1 MLNRR
6 RRFLRNIILP
16 FLAISIIMAL
26 AFVISLLTGRLN
38 RHAELPINTVRDALD
53 EKVKRNS
60 SVKEI
65 VLAGHGR
72 IVYEVSGHGEQVL
85 LIHCWSGS
93 KEYWKYVL
101 RDLSD
106 QFKLYALDL
115 KGFGDSDK
123 PPGGYRISDYSDMI
137 LKFCRAVGI
146 NRADVVGHSLG
157 GAIAIKFA
165 TEHPEMVRKL
175 VLVSTPPNG
184 LPLSLRI
191 IGYPVIG
198 GIWYRMVR
206 AIGGFALRGSRA
218 GKVWLKPTV
227 RSATR
232 SIRWFAR
239 FKATENLKRVRS
251 PILLVFGLKDRIVP
265 PESVRFFLKAK
276 SGLNVAII
284 PDSRHSPMCENPDA
298 FNAALLNFLQQPSF

>member
-1 MLNRR
+1 MLSGRR
-6 RRFLRNIILP
+6 RLLRNIILP
-16 FLAISIIMAL
+16 FFAISAIMAL
-26 AFVISLLTGRLN
+26 AFLISLLTGRLN

-53 EKVKRNS
+53 EKVNRDS
-60 SVKEI
+60 SIRE
-65 VLAGHGR
+65 VLLPGHGR
-72 IVYEVSGHGEQVL
+72 IVYEVSGRGRPVL

-106 QFKLYALDL
+106 RFRFYALDL

-123 PPGGYRISDYSDMI
+123 PRNGYRISDYSDLI

-146 NRADVVGHSLG
+146 KRADVVGHSLG
-157 GAIAIKFA
+157 GAIAIRFA
-165 TEHPEMVRKL
+165 AEHPEMVRKL
-175 VLVSTPPNG
+175 VLISTPPKG

-206 AIGGFALRGSRA
+206 AIGGFALKGSRA
-218 GKVWLKPTV
+218 GKVWLRPTV

-239 FKATENLKRVRS
+239 FKAAEELKRVES
-251 PILLVFGLKDRIVP
+251 PILLLFGLKDRIVP
-265 PESVRFFLKAK
+265 PESAGVFLKMK
-276 SGLNVAII
+276 PGSNVAII

-298 FNAALLNFLQQPSF
+298 FNAALLSFLQQPSF

>member
-1 MLNRR
+1 MLIRR
-6 RRFLRNIILP
+6 RRLLRNLILP
-16 FLAISIIMAL
+16 FLAISAVMMLGFIIP
-26 AFVISLLTGRLN
+26 LLTGKLN

-53 EKVKRNS
+53 ERVARDS
-60 SVKEI
+60 SVRE
-65 VLAGHGR
+65 VLLSGHGR
-72 IVYEVSGHGEQVL
+72 IVYEVNGHGRPVL
-85 LIHCWSGS
+85 LLHCWSGS

-123 PPGGYRISDYSDMI
+123 PRDGYRISDYSDLI
-137 LKFCRAVGI
+137 LKFCKAVKI
-146 NRADVVGHSLG
+146 DRVDVVGHSLG
-157 GAIAIKFA
+157 GAIAVRFA
-165 TEHPEMVRKL
+165 AEHPEMVGKL

-218 GKVWLKPTV
+218 GKVWLRPTV

-239 FKATENLKRVRS
+239 FRVIEDLKRVRS

-265 PESVRFFLKAK
+265 PESAGFFLKVK
-276 SGLNVAII
+276 PGLNVAII
-284 PDSRHSPMCENPDA
+284 PDSRHSPMCENPDV
-298 FNAALLNFLQQPSF
+298 FNAALLSFLRQPSF

>member
-1 MLNRR
+1 MLSRR
-6 RRFLRNIILP
+6 RRLLRNIVLP
-16 FLAISIIMAL
+16 FFAISAVMAL
-26 AFVISLLTGRLN
+26 AFLISLLTGRVN

-53 EKVKRNS
+53 EKVSRDS
-60 SVKEI
+60 SIQE
-65 VLAGHGR
+65 VLLPGHGR
-72 IVYEVSGHGEQVL
+72 IVYEVSGHGEPVL

-93 KEYWKYVL
+93 KEYWKYVM

-123 PPGGYRISDYSDMI
+123 PGDRYRISDYSDLI
-137 LKFCRAVGI
+137 LKFYRAVGI
-146 NRADVVGHSLG
+146 GRADVVGHSLG
-157 GAIAIKFA
+157 GAIAVKFA
-165 TEHPEMVRKL
+165 AEHPEMVRKL

-191 IGYPVIG
+191 IGYPIIG
-198 GIWYRMVR
+198 GLWYRMIR

-232 SIRWFAR
+232 SMRGFAG
-239 FKATENLKRVRS
+239 FKVIEDLKRIKS

-265 PESVRFFLKAK
+265 PESVRFFLKARP
-276 SGLNVAII
+276 GLNVAII
-284 PDSRHSPMCENPDA
+284 PDSRHSPMCENPDL
-298 FNAALLNFLQQPSF
+298 FNAALFSFLQQPSF